1 MSKRIK
7 YTDEP
12 IQARVVRDFLPSPEE
27 LVVGEEGVK
36 VTISL
41 SRRSVDF
48 FKAVAERNHTSYQ
61 RMIRRLLD
69 EYTDQYQDDLT
80 KRSSG
85 RSKTRAAE
93 RER

>member
-1 MSKRIK
+1 MSKKIK
-7 YTDEP
+7 YTNEP
-12 IQARVVRDFLPSPEE
+12 IQADVVRDFLPSPDE
-27 LVVGEEGVK
+27 LIVGEEGVK
-36 VTISL
+36 ITISL

-48 FKAVAERNHTSYQ
+48 FKAAAERNHTSYQ

-69 EYTDQYQDDLT
+69 AYADQYQNYLT

-93 RER
+93 R

>member
-1 MSKRIK
+1 MSKKIK

-12 IQARVVRDFLPSPEE
+12 IQAEVVRDFLPSPDE

-36 VTISL
+36 ITISL

-48 FKAVAERNHTSYQ
+48 FRAVAERNHTSYQ

-69 EYTDQYQDDLT
+69 TYADQYRGDLT
-80 KRSSG
+80 KRSSA
-85 RSKTRAAE
+85 RSKTRTAE
-93 RER
+93 R

>member
-7 YTDEP
+7 YTDQPVKAEV
-12 IQARVVRDFLPSPEE
+12 IRDFLPPPEQ
-27 LVVGEEGVK
+27 LVVNEEGVK

-48 FKAVAERNHTSYQ
+48 FKAAAERNHTSYQ

-69 EYTDQYQDDLT
+69 TYADLYKGDVT

-85 RSKTRAAE
+85 RSRSSRRST
-93 RER
+93 